1 MPKNRDYR
9 HASEVEE
16 ILQEFLGASI
26 DVRLEIGRMVS
37 ARDNPEAMA
46 LSYRELLR
54 FLENAVN
61 GAVHAMVQI
70 RRLKNTDN
78 EQNQN

>member
-1 MPKNRDYR
+1 MPKNLDYR
-9 HASEVEE
+9 HVSEVEE
-16 ILQEFLGASI
+16 IIQEFLGASI
-26 DVRLEIGRMVS
+26 DVRLEIGRMAS

-54 FLENAVN
+54 FLQNAVH